1 MGKYSVEYLP
11 LAYDDLEY
19 IFTYIV
25 ADDPKAAATLLD
37 EIDEAILHLE
47 EFPDMGVTPKNR
59 RLANK
64 GYKMIIVN
72 VCLVFYVV
80 IGDIVEI
87 RRIVSSKRNYTTFL

>member
-11 LAYDDLEY
+11 LAYDDLED

-25 ADDPKAAATLLD
+25 ADDPEAVLN
-37 EIDEAILHLE
+37 EIDAAILQLE

-64 GYKMIIVN
+64 GYKILNVN
-72 VCLVFYVV
+72 AYLVFYVV
-80 IGDIVEI
+80 AGDIVEI
-87 RRIVSSKRNYTTFL
+87 RRIVSSKRNYTKSL

>member
-11 LAYDDLEY
+11 LAYDDLED

-25 ADDPKAAATLLD
+25 ADDPEAAATLLD
-37 EIDEAILHLE
+37 EIDAAILHLE
-47 EFPDMGVTPKNR
+47 EFSDMGVTPKNR

-72 VCLVFYVV
+72 AYLVFYVV

-87 RRIVSSKRNYTTFL
+87 RRIVSSKRNYTKLL